1 MKVLMIDDHV
11 SFCEGLIAALATVRP
26 DYQVSFESSVDMVP
40 SSLIGKTDYD
50 LFIMDLMMPG
60 LGGIGI
66 ITYLNKNRNLTPVI
80 VMSSVEDPAV
90 IRQVFQL
97 GITGFVPK
105 SYGVHQIVDA
115 IEFCRKGNVH
125 VPESMAHLLG
135 ADTSKDNVP
144 ISADAIKLTK
154 RQVDILSCM
163 DKGMS
168 NQEIADTL
176 FIGKATVKTHINRLF
191 KLFDVTN
198 RVSCLRAARQAAVI
212 IA

>member
-125 VPESMAHLLG
+125 VPE
-135 ADTSKDNVP
+135 
-144 ISADAIKLTK
+144 
-154 RQVDILSCM
+154 LSL
-163 DKGMS
+163 
-168 NQEIADTL
+168 I
-176 FIGKATVKTHINRLF
+176 HI
-191 KLFDVTN
+191 
-198 RVSCLRAARQAAVI
+198 
-212 IA
+212 

>member
-1 MKVLMIDDHV
+1 MKILMIDDHV

-26 DYQVSFESSVDMVP
+26 DYQVGFESSADMVP
-40 SSLIGKTDYD
+40 SSLIGRTDYD

-90 IRQVFQL
+90 IRQVFEL

-115 IEFCRKGNVH
+115 IEFCRMGNVH
-125 VPESMAHLLG
+125 VPESIAYLLG
-135 ADTSKDNVP
+135 TDTSNDKTP
-144 ISADAIKLTK
+144 INTDAVKLTK

-163 DKGMS
+163 EKGMS

-198 RVSCLRAARQAAVI
+198 RVSCLRAARHAAVI
-212 IA
+212 IS

>member
-1 MKVLMIDDHV
+1 M
-11 SFCEGLIAALATVRP
+11 
-26 DYQVSFESSVDMVP
+26 
-40 SSLIGKTDYD
+40 
-50 LFIMDLMMPG
+50 
-60 LGGIGI
+60 
-66 ITYLNKNRNLTPVI
+66 
-80 VMSSVEDPAV
+80 
-90 IRQVFQL
+90 
-97 GITGFVPK
+97 
-105 SYGVHQIVDA
+105 
-115 IEFCRKGNVH
+115 
-125 VPESMAHLLG
+125 PESMAHLLG